1 MSGLIINKPQCV
13 QKFYWCYDVW
23 HIHQVWHNLQ
33 VCAQHF
39 SAYQY
44 KMSIMSQ
51 SSLKVAT
58 LRSLIDGGGGCG
70 TVGGWKKYQ
79 KLIIGGGGGGK

>member
-1 MSGLIINKPQCV
+1 M
-13 QKFYWCYDVW
+13 
-23 HIHQVWHNLQ
+23 
-33 VCAQHF
+33 CAQHF

-79 KLIIGGGGGGK
+79 KLIIGGGGGWNSRKVWKKVKILIAGKRRGF

>member
-1 MSGLIINKPQCV
+1 M
-13 QKFYWCYDVW
+13 
-23 HIHQVWHNLQ
+23 
-33 VCAQHF
+33 CAQHF

-79 KLIIGGGGGGK
+79 KLIIGGGGGGWNSRKVWKKVKILIAGKRRGF

>member
-1 MSGLIINKPQCV
+1 M
-13 QKFYWCYDVW
+13 
-23 HIHQVWHNLQ
+23 
-33 VCAQHF
+33 CAQHF

-79 KLIIGGGGGGK
+79 KLIIGGGWNSRGLEKISKTNNRGGGGGVE

>member
-1 MSGLIINKPQCV
+1 M
-13 QKFYWCYDVW
+13 
-23 HIHQVWHNLQ
+23 
-33 VCAQHF
+33 CAQHF

-79 KLIIGGGGGGK
+79 KLIIGGGGGGTVGGWKKYQKLIIGVGGWGVE

>member
-1 MSGLIINKPQCV
+1 
-13 QKFYWCYDVW
+13 
-23 HIHQVWHNLQ
+23 
-33 VCAQHF
+33 
-39 SAYQY
+39 
-44 KMSIMSQ
+44 MSQ

-79 KLIIGGGGGGK
+79 KLIIGGGGWNSRGLEKISKTNNRGGGGGGIVGRFGKN